1 MLLETVGCPCFWSS
15 GSFSGFNFSSSLES
29 KQGKQP
35 ISRNQTHHTKRE
47 KKNKNQIFQILIK
60 KINFFS
66 HTQSTVNIPNN
77 NPIWVQTTFTI
88 YPLSTKQ
95 MNPTRTEGNKN
106 NFKLIKGKSLWANA
120 ESRLCLRLR

>member
-1 MLLETVGCPCFWSS
+1 MNKTYQKAIWKCYWRPLVVLAFDHRVL
-15 GSFSGFNFSSSLES
+15 SLDS
-29 KQGKQP
+29 TSHLP
-35 ISRNQTHHTKRE
+35 SNQNKENNPSPEIKPATQKG

-60 KINFFS
+60 KIKFFS

-106 NFKLIKGKSLWANA
+106 NFKLIKGKSL
-120 ESRLCLRLR
+120 